1 MNKTNKETILIK
13 NIEQLKQTI
22 KNKSYNNYELVE
34 PIMIKGVKCS
44 KPEPKAPEWFSSWV
58 KNQYEKTP
66 PSWFTGWVKNQY
78 EKDIKHINNRIDK
91 VDTRLDNVEHI
102 LERHDQILKRHDQ
115 ILERHD
121 QILKCNKLK

>member
-1 MNKTNKETILIK
+1 MNNSNKETILIK

-22 KNKSYNNYELVE
+22 KDRSYNNYELVE

-44 KPEPKAPEWFSSWV
+44 KAKPKAPEWFSSWV

-78 EKDIKHINNRIDK
+78 EKDIKHINNRLDK
-91 VDTRLDNVEHI
+91 QEEFNEQVLNRFDNLVKKNN
-102 LERHDQILKRHDQ
+102 LK
-115 ILERHD
+115 E
-121 QILKCNKLK
+121 